1 MNFNKITK
9 YNKCDIL
16 KHNNDIESHGF
27 DKTIT
32 LGEMIDKAINN
43 NCRIIIKNGF
53 NGKWYLK
60 GQHGNIAS
68 LREKINNRNLSL
80 SRDGVYCILLEE

>member
-1 MNFNKITK
+1 MNFNRITK

-27 DKTIT
+27 EKNIT
-32 LGEMIDKAINN
+32 LGEMIDTAINN
-43 NCRIIIKNGF
+43 DCRIIIKNGF

-60 GQHGNIAS
+60 GKNKNIDF
-68 LREKINNRNLSL
+68 LRIKINNSVGL

>member
-1 MNFNKITK
+1 MNFNRITK

-27 DKTIT
+27 DKNKT
-32 LGEMIDKAINN
+32 LGEMIDMAINN
-43 NCRIIIKNGF
+43 DCRIIIKDGF

-60 GQHGNIAS
+60 GQHGNIDF
-68 LREKINNRNLSL
+68 LRLKINNSIGL